1 MIQHAWGRRAILA
14 AYVVVLAFVLA
25 HSVNAYVSYSLTASI
40 DSPLPVIVPQNA
52 PAESRDAKV
61 LAESILVARL
71 FPVPPG
77 ADTLSGSGQPAPPPP
92 PPLDVARKVRL
103 LGTAVNSHN
112 GGLAIL
118 EDSSS
123 KAQTLYHLND
133 TVSSIGTIAQI
144 EKDKVLF
151 RRGVQEEWLDLAI
164 GKLQAGFDH
173 KMSVSQ
179 MPVSAPSRAR
189 RTLERQILIDTAN
202 ETARLFYHGQPTAW
216 LVNGRSQGVRLDGV
230 NFFGIYGK
238 LGLESGDIV
247 KRINGVELRDPTRLP
262 SFFQQLKDEQTI
274 TLDIVRNNSPKTLA
288 LEIR

>member
-1 MIQHAWGRRAILA
+1 MIQRAWGRRAILA
-14 AYVVVLAFVLA
+14 AYVMVLAFVLA

-40 DSPLPVIVPQNA
+40 DSPLPVIVSHNA
-52 PAESRDAKV
+52 PAELRDAKV

-103 LGTAVNSHN
+103 LGTVVNSHN

-133 TVSSIGTIAQI
+133 AVSSIGTIAQI

-151 RRGVQEEWLDLAI
+151 RQGGQEEWLDLAI
-164 GKLQAGFDH
+164 GKLQTGFDYQ
-173 KMSVSQ
+173 MSVSQ
-179 MPVSAPSRAR
+179 IPASAPSRAKK
-189 RTLERQILIDTAN
+189 TVERQTLVDTAN